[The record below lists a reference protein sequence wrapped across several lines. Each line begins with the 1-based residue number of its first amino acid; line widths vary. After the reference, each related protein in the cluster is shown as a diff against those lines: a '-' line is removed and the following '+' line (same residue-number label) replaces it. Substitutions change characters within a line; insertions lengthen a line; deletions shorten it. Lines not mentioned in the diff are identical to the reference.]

1 VLPGAFIVNAC
12 DSQVGVAGSSLHV
25 LLALSAPGQSPQL
38 LLCRLVVP
46 LPQPESP
53 ADGPVTLELTV
64 CAVVSVY
71 VCCSWW

>member
-1 VLPGAFIVNAC
+1 
-12 DSQVGVAGSSLHV
+12 LHV